1 MGLSFDTTG
10 YTRDLKNALAEEILE
25 LTILMEAE
33 AKQFAPE
40 EVDQSQI
47 TAWVTE
53 EANRILGQVEAGGM
67 GALITEWGSGSESD
81 PDNPAWDDYF
91 DSEYYNPAR
100 PRVPGAPI
108 VGRPYGT
115 YKDLDGNT
123 HRSGGGLAGENIE
136 GMTFTDRKTG
146 EKVTIE
152 PHEPLHWLEK
162 LVELNRKRVID
173 RLTEVIESFPMHRYI
188 DDRR

>member
-1 MGLSFDTTG
+1 MSLSFDTHG
-10 YTRDLKNALAEEILE
+10 FTRDLKNAIAEEILE
-25 LTILMEAE
+25 LTILLETE

-53 EANRILGQVEAGGM
+53 EANRIIGRVEAGGM
-67 GALITEWGSGSESD
+67 GALITEHGSGSKAD

-100 PRVPGAPI
+100 PKVPGAPI
-108 VGRPYGT
+108 MGRPYGT
-115 YKDLDGNT
+115 YKDLDGKT
-123 HRSGGGLAGENIE
+123 HRSGGGLAGVDIE
-136 GMTFTDRKTG
+136 GMTFIDRKTK

-173 RLTEVIESFPMHRYI
+173 RLTGVIERFPYHRRI
-188 DDRR
+188 DDGR